1 MNSALRNDVFMY
13 VIYVCFSNADR
24 VLLAIV
30 LLINFQE
37 DKL

>member
-1 MNSALRNDVFMY
+1 MNIALRNDVFMY
-13 VIYVCFSNADR
+13 VIYVWFSNADR

-30 LLINFQE
+30 LLLDFQA